1 MVFDIYVITLLF
13 LLGMVM
19 GSFYTVV
26 ALRLPNDES
35 IVEPRSHCTNCNHVL
50 KWYELIPVLS
60 FVIQGGRCR
69 NCKVKLSFVYPLI
82 ELICGALFALS
93 YVLYGFSYEMVA
105 MLVISS
111 LLVLIYVSD
120 FNYMIILDEPMI
132 IGSLL
137 ILGMKLY
144 FFGFDTFA
152 ISIASGIIMF
162 IFMIVIKVIGD
173 KMFKQESLG
182 GGDIKLA
189 MFFGFVFGVRLSFV
203 SLVLGS
209 FLAFPYAIYCSLA
222 KSNREI
228 PFGPFL
234 ITALLI
240 VFIYM
245 EPIKNFLNIFIW
257 SL

>member
-35 IVEPRSHCTNCNHVL
+35 IVEPRSHCTNCNHLL

-60 FVIQGGRCR
+60 FVIHGGMCR

-162 IFMIVIKVIGD
+162 IFMMVIKVIGD
-173 KMFKQESLG
+173 NS
-182 GGDIKLA
+182 
-189 MFFGFVFGVRLSFV
+189 
-203 SLVLGS
+203 
-209 FLAFPYAIYCSLA
+209 
-222 KSNREI
+222 SNR
-228 PFGPFL
+228 GKL
-234 ITALLI
+234 IRNINKAVKKLDGNFTIILSNNNSDIDKYKITNTPCLVI
-240 VFIYM
+240 VI
-245 EPIKNFLNIFIW
+245 
-257 SL
+257 

>member
-26 ALRLPNDES
+26 GLRLPNDES

-60 FVIQGGRCR
+60 FLIQGGKCR
-69 NCKVKLSFVYPLI
+69 SCKVKLSFIYPLI
-82 ELICGALFALS
+82 EIICGVLFALA
-93 YVLYGFSYEMVA
+93 YVLYGLSYEMIA
-105 MLVISS
+105 FLIISS
-111 LLVLIYVSD
+111 LLIIIYVSD

-137 ILGMKLY
+137 ILGLKMY

-162 IFMIVIKVIGD
+162 MFMMIIKVIGD
-173 KMFKQESLG
+173 KVFKQESLG

-222 KSNREI
+222 KNDREI

-234 ITALLI
+234 ITALLV

-245 EPIKNFLNIFIW
+245 EPIKNFLNIFV
-257 SL
+257 LGL